1 MTTRV
6 STNRSRF
13 TWRVVDMV
21 TAAIL
26 GVACGLV
33 FLVWNQI
40 GGFGYSFL
48 DALTP
53 GIGGLVVGIWL
64 IGGTIGG
71 LIIRKPGAALF
82 VEVVAASVSAALG
95 SQWGIS
101 ALYSGIAQGLGV
113 EIVLALFLYRR
124 YNLLVSAL
132 AGAGAGVGAWVL
144 ELFTEGNLAKGLVF
158 NATYLSCLVISGAIL
173 AGMLAYAVVRGLAK
187 TGALERFAAGR
198 EVSTRV

>member
-1 MTTRV
+1 MTTETTTRPH
-6 STNRSRF
+6 F
-13 TWRVVDMV
+13 GWRVVDMV

-40 GGFGYSFL
+40 GGLGYSL
-48 DALTP
+48 INDILP
-53 GIGGLVVGIWL
+53 GIGGLVTGIWL
-64 IGGTIGG
+64 IGGTLGG

-101 ALYSGIAQGLGV
+101 TLYSGIAQGLGV

-124 YNLLVSAL
+124 YTLLVAAL
-132 AGAGAGVGAWVL
+132 SGAGAGVGAWIL
-144 ELFTEGNLAKGLVF
+144 EFFFFGNIEKGVAFNVIYLV
-158 NATYLSCLVISGAIL
+158 CLMISGAVL
-173 AGMLAYAVVRGLAK
+173 AGILSYVLVRGLAK
-187 TGALERFAAGR
+187 AGALDRFAAGR
-198 EVSTRV
+198 EVRERV

>member
-1 MTTRV
+1 MTTAPA
-6 STNRSRF
+6 TRSRLG
-13 TWRVVDMV
+13 WRVVDMV

-40 GGFGYSFL
+40 GGLGYSLFE
-48 DALTP
+48 AVTP
-53 GIGGLVVGIWL
+53 GIGGLVTGIWL
-64 IGGTIGG
+64 IGGTLGG

-101 ALYSGIAQGLGV
+101 TLYSGIAQGLGV

-124 YNLLVSAL
+124 FDLLVASL
-132 AGAGAGVGAWVL
+132 SGAGAGLGAWIL
-144 ELFTEGNLAKGLVF
+144 EFLFFGNAEKGAVF
-158 NATYLSCLVISGAIL
+158 NITYLICLMISGALL
-173 AGMLAYAVVRGLAK
+173 AGMLAFAITRGLAK
-187 TGALERFAAGR
+187 AGALDRFAAGR
-198 EVSTRV
+198 EVRERV